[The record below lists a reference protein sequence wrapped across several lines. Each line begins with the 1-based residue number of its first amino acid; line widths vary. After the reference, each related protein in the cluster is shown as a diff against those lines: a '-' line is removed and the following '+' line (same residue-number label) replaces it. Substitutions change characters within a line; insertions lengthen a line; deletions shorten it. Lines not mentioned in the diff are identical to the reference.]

1 MRQESRFLHR
11 HHPNPQGFVVKSC
24 HLKSCAVRPCH
35 LEDMLWV
42 VQGTQ
47 GHDDTGERKGPMTKR
62 PESFLKCWRTESL
75 SPKPLALSFHVF
87 RGGKLMKLIR
97 CWFAKLVGRLRSLR
111 GWAFTHGPL
120 PPRAPSKRPT
130 PSTCMCSKLGAF
142 SSQFT
147 GTGQH
152 MHKPSSKSVRIS
164 AFPTTNRRPASR
176 FHQPTCYPQYPPPF
190 PPRPDPSSFC
200 PALSYRCMKPVLGP
214 RNSFPPSAR
223 KLNHLSLVLR
233 ISANSWAGVDQSWP
247 CACTCKRARQL
258 EMPAAEADARV
269 YHWGRPFP
277 AARGVQTHCC

>member
-111 GWAFTHGPL
+111 GWAFAHGPL
-120 PPRAPSKRPT
+120 PPRAPPKTYTKYLYVQQTRGVLITIHWHWPAHAQTQQQKCKNKRL
-130 PSTCMCSKLGAF
+130 SNQQQIA
-142 SSQFT
+142 
-147 GTGQH
+147 
-152 MHKPSSKSVRIS
+152 
-164 AFPTTNRRPASR
+164 RPASR

-190 PPRPDPSSFC
+190 PTRPDPLSF
-200 PALSYRCMKPVLGP
+200 A
-214 RNSFPPSAR
+214 PPS
-223 KLNHLSLVLR
+223 R
-233 ISANSWAGVDQSWP
+233 I
-247 CACTCKRARQL
+247 
-258 EMPAAEADARV
+258 DA
-269 YHWGRPFP
+269 
-277 AARGVQTHCC
+277 

>member
-1 MRQESRFLHR
+1 MRQESRFLHG

-164 AFPTTNRRPASR
+164 AFPTNNKSPV
-176 FHQPTCYPQYPPPF
+176 QPTDFTNPPATRNTHP
-190 PPRPDPSSFC
+190 PVPLGQTRCPLPRPLVSMHEACAWTTQFLSTFRPQVKPSFSRL
-200 PALSYRCMKPVLGP
+200 ADLSQQLGRCGP
-214 RNSFPPSAR
+214 
-223 KLNHLSLVLR
+223 KLAMRMHL
-233 ISANSWAGVDQSWP
+233 
-247 CACTCKRARQL
+247 
-258 EMPAAEADARV
+258 
-269 YHWGRPFP
+269 
-277 AARGVQTHCC
+277 